1 MSGIFHEGRWYEN
14 TDMVC
19 RRCGSPVYASD
30 NPEYS
35 YQCFG
40 CDEDFYS
47 IEVDEQDAHYLP
59 PVMVARP
66 VNGITLNAALEYL
79 LDDSGQRRVFQNQ
92 PEAEAFLLAHGFLPH
107 GWEGFYFEELS
118 GQGCVFEIKGH
129 GISRYYT
136 SPAVERFTDFVGHL
150 HAGAPRPIRTRIPE
164 ASELPQK
171 AWRDIADNKITGFSC
186 FLIINIPENEFWV
199 NEDTGAGMAIYCFP
213 FTAVMQAAAS
223 GVTDL
228 WERLLAQFP
237 DAKKC

>member
-1 MSGIFHEGRWYEN
+1 
-14 TDMVC
+14 
-19 RRCGSPVYASD
+19 
-30 NPEYS
+30 
-35 YQCFG
+35 
-40 CDEDFYS
+40 
-47 IEVDEQDAHYLP
+47 
-59 PVMVARP
+59 MVARP

-107 GWEGFYFEELS
+107 GWEDFYFEELS

-136 SPAVERFTDFVGHL
+136 SPAVESFTDFVGHL
-150 HAGAPRPIRTRIPE
+150 HAGAPHPIRTRIPE

-199 NEDTGAGMAIYCFP
+199 NEDTGTGMAIYCFP

-228 WERLLAQFP
+228 WARLLAQYP